1 MTSVLKSFFDP
12 DLLDLT
18 LPANPASPD
27 AAAPSPKQVEKIAH
41 ENNKL
46 HKRLCRQVGQAIGDF
61 NMIEDGDKIMV
72 CVSGGKDS
80 YALLDILITLRQR
93 APINFDII
101 AVNLDQKQPNFPA
114 HILPEYLTKLGVAF
128 HIENQDTYSIVK
140 RVIPEGKTTCSL
152 CSRLRRGILYRVA
165 TELGATK
172 VALGHHRDDIMETFF
187 LNMFFGGKLKS
198 MPAKLQSDDG
208 KQIVIRPL
216 AYVKEADL
224 SRYAEVKQFPI
235 IPCDLCG
242 SQENLQ
248 RKQIKGML
256 RDWEKK
262 HPGRVDNIFASLA
275 TAAPSHLM
283 DRNLFDF
290 VGLKATGIADPNG
303 DIAFDDEPC
312 AVPTDTISGIIPLQS
327 VD

>member
-1 MTSVLKSFFDP
+1 MSLTSFDDAQELANDGIESAATLSFRQ
-12 DLLDLT
+12 T
-18 LPANPASPD
+18 
-27 AAAPSPKQVEKIAH
+27 EKIAY

-61 NMIEDGDKIMV
+61 NMIEDGDRVMV
-72 CVSGGKDS
+72 CLSGGKDS
-80 YALLDILITLRQR
+80 YGLLDILLTLRER

-114 HILPEYLTKLGVAF
+114 HILPEYLTKLGVPF

-165 TELGATK
+165 DELGATK
-172 VALGHHRDDIMETFF
+172 IALGHHRDDILETFF

-198 MPAKLQSDDG
+198 MPPKLQSDDG
-208 KQIVIRPL
+208 KHIVIRPL
-216 AYVKEADL
+216 AYVKEKDME
-224 SRYAEVKQFPI
+224 RYAEVKGFPI

-256 RDWEKK
+256 REWDKK
-262 HPGRVDNIFASLA
+262 TPGRVDNVFAALS
-275 TAAPSHLM
+275 TVAPSHLL

-290 VGLKATGIADPNG
+290 AGLQATGAPVADG
-303 DIAFDDEPC
+303 DIAFDEEPC
-312 AVPTDTISGIIPLQS
+312 STGAVSSVIPLRAL
-327 VD
+327 D